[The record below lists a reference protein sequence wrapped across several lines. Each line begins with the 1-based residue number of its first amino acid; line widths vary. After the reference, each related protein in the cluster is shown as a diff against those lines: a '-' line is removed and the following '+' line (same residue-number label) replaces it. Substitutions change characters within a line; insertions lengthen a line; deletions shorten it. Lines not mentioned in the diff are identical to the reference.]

1 MFCSM
6 ARTRIPRIPVSRP
19 PLPRMEYIYQR
30 IRTERRPNCSTLAR
44 ALEVSPK
51 TVQRDIDF
59 MRFQLELPIEYDRL
73 RHGFYFGSA
82 VGAFPSLKITE
93 AELVAL
99 FVARKAVEQYS
110 GTPYQKPLAAAFK
123 KLSSELENEV
133 IFNWQELD
141 NEVLFRPLGLAKHDL
156 EVFGQAAA
164 AVRQRRELEFVYR
177 KLGSAKEAARRKG
190 ELRRIQPFSLL
201 CVEGQW
207 YLRGHDLV
215 RRELRTFHLGR
226 MSKPR
231 VLPHSFERP
240 AGFDVTE
247 SFIESIGIYE
257 GLKAEP
263 VQLRFKGWATQIASE
278 RVWHPS
284 QKTRWRPDGIL
295 ELTLKVAVTPELERW
310 LWSWGDAVE
319 VIRPLTLR
327 ERLRTTHQC
336 AAAVNE

>member
-1 MFCSM
+1 MFSSM

-19 PLPRMEYIYQR
+19 PLPRMEYIYQK

-133 IFNWQELD
+133 TFNWQELN

-156 EVFGQAAA
+156 EVFAQAAA
-164 AVRQRRELEFVYR
+164 AVRQRRELEFCLSEAR
-177 KLGSAKEAARRKG
+177 FREGSSS
-190 ELRRIQPFSLL
+190 Q
-201 CVEGQW
+201 
-207 YLRGHDLV
+207 
-215 RRELRTFHLGR
+215 
-226 MSKPR
+226 
-231 VLPHSFERP
+231 ER
-240 AGFDVTE
+240 
-247 SFIESIGIYE
+247 
-257 GLKAEP
+257 
-263 VQLRFKGWATQIASE
+263 
-278 RVWHPS
+278 
-284 QKTRWRPDGIL
+284 
-295 ELTLKVAVTPELERW
+295 
-310 LWSWGDAVE
+310 
-319 VIRPLTLR
+319 
-327 ERLRTTHQC
+327 
-336 AAAVNE
+336 